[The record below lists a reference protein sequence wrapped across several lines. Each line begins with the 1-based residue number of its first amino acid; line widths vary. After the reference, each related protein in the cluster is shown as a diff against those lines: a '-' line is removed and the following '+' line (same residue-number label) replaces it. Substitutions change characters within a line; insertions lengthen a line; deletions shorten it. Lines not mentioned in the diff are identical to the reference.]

1 VRREVTITGSMIYQD
16 EFPSAL
22 DLVAAGHVRTAPL
35 VTHRFPLAEIDAA
48 FTAHRDPSSI
58 KVALLVG

>member
-1 VRREVTITGSMIYQD
+1 
-16 EFPSAL
+16 
-22 DLVAAGHVRTAPL
+22 VRTAPL